1 MSDGVYWK
9 EIQKKTEKKNS
20 KKKKKLI
27 NDNKK
32 EIFALKI
39 SVGKTSLLVRYV
51 ENTFSK
57 QLNYS
62 QSHVISL

>member
-32 EIFALKI
+32 EIFALKTKI
-39 SVGKTSLLVRYV
+39 KIDILFETRFRNKIACHC
-51 ENTFSK
+51 E
-57 QLNYS
+57 
-62 QSHVISL
+62 